1 MNQNLSKKENKTKR
15 KTTREKKRN
24 KRTIRLN
31 KTLKNDNSKSFP
43 INKSKWIKFIILTEN
58 KKETEG
64 PNR

>member
-1 MNQNLSKKENKTKR
+1 MGKR

>member
-15 KTTREKKRN
+15 KTREKKRN
-24 KRTIRLN
+24 ERTIRLN
-31 KTLKNDNSKSFP
+31 KTLKTDNSKAFP

-64 PNR
+64 LNR